1 MNEKARELGLTS
13 TKFENA
19 TGLDDTT
26 VTHLTSAKDIAVM
39 SRALIKHEKILE
51 YSRLW
56 QDSIRDGAFILTN
69 TNRLVRFY
77 KGCTGL
83 KTGSTEKAGYCV
95 SVTAERDGLSL
106 ICVVMGADIRDERN
120 AIATSLMDYGFANYG
135 VYSQE
140 SRVLESIPVL
150 GGTKR
155 YVSVKSAPFSAVIQ
169 KNGTTVECIYEIPEY
184 LSAPVKEGDAVGKIY
199 YEFAGER
206 IGESDITVCE
216 SVQKIKQ
223 VQIFYRM
230 LINFIM
236 GPR

>member
-1 MNEKARELGLTS
+1 MIGAFSVPQQGERIDLVPFGKQGQLLQ
-13 TKFENA
+13 
-19 TGLDDTT
+19 
-26 VTHLTSAKDIAVM
+26 
-39 SRALIKHEKILE
+39 KILLYE
-51 YSRLW
+51 QVKILGGLVKV
-56 QDSIRDGAFILTN
+56 QIMDLAAVHHVKAAGENSIGHVID
-69 TNRLVRFY
+69 
-77 KGCTGL
+77 
-83 KTGSTEKAGYCV
+83 
-95 SVTAERDGLSL
+95 
-106 ICVVMGADIRDERN
+106 
-120 AIATSLMDYGFANYG
+120 SLMDYGFANYG